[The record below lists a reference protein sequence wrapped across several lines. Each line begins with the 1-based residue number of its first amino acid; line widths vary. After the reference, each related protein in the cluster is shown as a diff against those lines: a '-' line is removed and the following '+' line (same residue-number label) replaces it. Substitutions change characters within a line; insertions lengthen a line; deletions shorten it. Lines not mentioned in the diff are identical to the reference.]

1 MKTKK
6 TILCL
11 LTVSLLSMSVVPAMT
26 VRASE
31 SSVIKKLCGRFSD
44 YLSYSVGGQKD
55 GETISL
61 DLKKRKDRKKALR
74 FMPDL
79 LSKMGASD
87 ASKFLFGKRVSGK
100 MTVTNID
107 WRENRDIIKIKKI
120 VKKQGRKYQVNFDL
134 IYHEDSDNTKK
145 KYGSGV
151 FYLKKVKN
159 SRYIVTKLKVKKIC
173 RSPGLI

>member
-1 MKTKK
+1 
-6 TILCL
+6 
-11 LTVSLLSMSVVPAMT
+11 
-26 VRASE
+26 
-31 SSVIKKLCGRFSD
+31 
-44 YLSYSVGGQKD
+44 
-55 GETISL
+55 
-61 DLKKRKDRKKALR
+61 
-74 FMPDL
+74 MPDL